1 MKKKKVWLIVLI
13 IVVILILTLVIGGY
27 SFMKTY
33 LNQIGR
39 TEPGQVET
47 IPPEDEFFDVDY
59 TEDPAVTPTPTETP
73 TPTDAPEPSDAPAI
87 TTPEPTEPPEEPEP
101 ENPIDAII
109 DPDDVEWTFIE
120 KIEDDHLINI
130 MLVGQ
135 DKYPGTETTKRQRSD
150 TMILC
155 SINPKTG
162 DVSLI
167 SFLRDT
173 YVEIPHG
180 YSDNRLNVPYKYGGF
195 DLLDETLALNFGIS
209 VDGNFEVD
217 MAGFEAIIDMI
228 DGVEIE
234 LTATEAKYM
243 REISYLDVT
252 EGLNTLNGVEA
263 RVYAQIRKIDSDFGR
278 TNRQRTVLLAIFNKI
293 KHLPI
298 SDLLDLMYDAL
309 PYLTTDLTDG
319 EIISLAYR
327 LLPLVSGMDIET
339 YSVPSKGTYQNV
351 SIRGMAVLLP
361 DREKIRDLLE
371 AEYLPLN

>member
-13 IVVILILTLVIGGY
+13 IAVILILTLVIGGY

-59 TEDPAVTPTPTETP
+59 TEEPVITPEPTESP
-73 TPTDAPEPSDAPAI
+73 TTTETPEPSDAPAI

-109 DPDDVEWTFIE
+109 DPADVEWTFIE

-180 YSDNRLNVPYKYGGF
+180 YSDNRLNVPYKFGGF
-195 DLLDETLALNFGIS
+195 SLLDETLALNFGIS

-217 MAGFEAIIDMI
+217 MNGFEAIVDMLG
-228 DGVEIE
+228 GVEIKMSKAE
-234 LTATEAKYM
+234 VNYFNSTWDYTL
-243 REISYLDVT
+243 T
-252 EGLNTLNGVEA
+252 EGMNHLDSQAAL
-263 RVYAQIRKIDSDFGR
+263 RYAQLRKIDNDFGR
-278 TNRQRTVLLAIFNKI
+278 TNRQRTVLLAIFDKI

-298 SDLLDLMYDAL
+298 SELLDLMYDAL

-327 LLPLVSGMDIET
+327 LLPLVSGLEIET
-339 YSVPSKGTYQNV
+339 HSVPSKGTYKNV

-371 AEYLPLN
+371 DEYLPLN